1 MKKFII
7 LIISVVLTACAPTLS
22 SRVMDLN
29 QSQLEKRSYQARVFD
44 TTDKKLVMRAI
55 ISTMQDL
62 GFIIDTANEKFGTL
76 SGRTFSTGA
85 SVTIT
90 VRESNQ
96 TQTTVRINAQQGNKL
111 IEDPIAYQNFFNALA
126 QSLFLEA
133 HEIK

>member
-29 QSQLEKRSYQARVFD
+29 QSQLEKRSYQVRVFD